1 MSKLQQSTFFHG
13 AVDSSEQ
20 TGRLINAGTV
30 NLDQELHSLQI
41 LNCCK
46 QTFTIKF
53 PSKAVNS
60 AEPTGRYQKLGIVN
74 LEQELH
80 S

>member
-1 MSKLQQSTFFHG
+1 MSKLQQSTFFHA

-30 NLDQELHSLQI
+30 S
-41 LNCCK
+41 
-46 QTFTIKF
+46 
-53 PSKAVNS
+53 
-60 AEPTGRYQKLGIVN
+60 
-74 LEQELH
+74 LEQELY